1 MESTAFF
8 EKKISLNPVTI
19 FNKVSRDVTID
30 KLLMDKLKEQLEDKC
45 SEHGFVLPGT
55 LKLVSKSV
63 GYFEAGRYTS
73 DSVFYVKAEGKV
85 LYPADGIRV
94 VGKVIRKNKMGLYV
108 FYRDALRIQV
118 PRDLHLGDDSD
129 QFDDIEPDD
138 YIEVELKKSLFQINA
153 PYILTNGMFIRKAEK
168 PAEEG
173 EEEEEEEEEEEA
185 PVTATATGTAPEG
198 GEEEEEEEEEGEEEE
213 EEEGEEEGAVAPAPA
228 PATAIPVA
236 TGAAASAVVAP
247 PPAESKEAEE
257 AESGEEEEEEEES

>member
-30 KLLMDKLKEQLEDKC
+30 KLLIERLKEQLENKC

-55 LKLVSKSV
+55 LSIVSKSV
-63 GYFEAGRYTS
+63 GYFETGRYTS

-108 FYRDALRIQV
+108 IYRDALRIQV

-129 QFDDIEPDD
+129 QFDSIEPDD
-138 YIEVELKKSLFQINA
+138 YIEVELKKSLFQIND
-153 PYILTNGMFIRKAEK
+153 PYILTNGVFLKKADA
-168 PAEEG
+168 PVEEG
-173 EEEEEEEEEEEA
+173 EEEEEEEAAITTEEETTAVAA
-185 PVTATATGTAPEG
+185 PVL
-198 GEEEEEEEEEGEEEE
+198 GEEEEEEEEGG
-213 EEEGEEEGAVAPAPA
+213 EEEGEEGSGGEEKATPTVPAS
-228 PATAIPVA
+228 T
-236 TGAAASAVVAP
+236 VVAP
-247 PPAESKEAEE
+247 PPAESKEEE
-257 AESGEEEEEEEES
+257 ESGEEEEGES

>member
-94 VGKVIRKNKMGLYV
+94 IGKVIRKNKMGLYV

-138 YIEVELKKSLFQINA
+138 YIEVELKKSLFQIND

-173 EEEEEEEEEEEA
+173 EEEEEEEEGEEEEEEEEA
-185 PVTATATGTAPEG
+185 TVAAATATATGTAPEG
-198 GEEEEEEEEEGEEEE
+198 GEEEEEGEGEEEEEEEE

-228 PATAIPVA
+228 PAPSVSAIV
-236 TGAAASAVVAP
+236 TP

-257 AESGEEEEEEEES
+257 AGSEEEEEES